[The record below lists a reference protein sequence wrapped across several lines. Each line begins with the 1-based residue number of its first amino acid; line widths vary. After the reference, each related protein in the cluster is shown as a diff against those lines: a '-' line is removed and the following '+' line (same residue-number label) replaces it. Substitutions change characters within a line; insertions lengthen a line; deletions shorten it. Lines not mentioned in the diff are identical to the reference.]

1 MQVKNKA
8 AVDAPWLY
16 LYVQPSLCQG
26 HWCIPTPMATL
37 GTSGLLVCTYSVGL
51 SLVARSDLQGNF
63 QEPQNVERA
72 TVQGFTLSFCL
83 HSTYLLNTRL
93 P

>member
-8 AVDAPWLY
+8 AVNAPWLY
-16 LYVQPSLCQG
+16 LYVQPSLCHS
-26 HWCIPTPMATL
+26 HWCIFTPMATL
-37 GTSGLLVCTYSVGL
+37 GTSGLLVYKCSVGL

-83 HSTYLLNTRL
+83 YFTLFENTRL
-93 P
+93 L

>member
-1 MQVKNKA
+1 MFVKNKA

-26 HWCIPTPMATL
+26 HWCIRTPMATL
-37 GTSGLLVCTYSVGL
+37 GTSGLLAYHIWRGA
-51 SLVARSDLQGNF
+51 SLVVRFICTSHSDEAQSMI
-63 QEPQNVERA
+63 RA

-83 HSTYLLNTRL
+83 YITLFENTRL
-93 P
+93 L

>member
-1 MQVKNKA
+1 MFVKNKA

-26 HWCIPTPMATL
+26 HWCTRTPMATL
-37 GTSGLLVCTYSVGL
+37 GIVGLLVYTYSVGL
-51 SLVARSDLQGNF
+51 SLVARFDKQGNSY
-63 QEPQNVERA
+63 EPQNVERA
-72 TVQGFTLSFCL
+72 TVQGFTLFVCL
-83 HSTYLLNTRL
+83 HCTYLLNTRL

>member
-1 MQVKNKA
+1 M
-8 AVDAPWLY
+8 PL
-16 LYVQPSLCQG
+16 G
-26 HWCIPTPMATL
+26 CI
-37 GTSGLLVCTYSVGL
+37 VCTALIVSRPLVYSYANGNFGHIRVVSYRIWRGA

-83 HSTYLLNTRL
+83 YITLVETRGCCS
-93 P
+93 PRP